1 MPLRRISPEL
11 KTLLACGMAIFTLPL
26 SVNAAPQQVQQIG
39 GVVIPQAFSQ
49 ALQDGMSIPLFL
61 HLEGSAGTQDDQ
73 RLGSAFIWL
82 DAGTLRVRHIQLE
95 ERGDNASVSEQTR
108 KTLTELA
115 NEPFNSD
122 LHIMLTRD
130 AQLQLSLRQL
140 LLQLVVKREALG
152 TVLRSRSEDIG
163 QSSVNSISS
172 SLNYNLGVYN
182 NQMRN
187 AGNST
192 SSYLSLNSVSSL
204 REHHIVLDGSLYG
217 TGTSNQDSEIYKA
230 MYGRDFAGHRF
241 AGGMLDTWN
250 LQSLGPMT
258 AISAGKIYGASWGN
272 QASSTVFDNSQSVT
286 PIVAFLPAAGEVHLS
301 RDGRLL
307 SVQNFVMGNHEVD
320 TRGLPYGIYDVDVE
334 VIVNGRVVS
343 KRTQRVNKLF
353 SRGRGAGA
361 PLAWQVWGGSFH
373 MDRWSE
379 SGKKSK
385 PAKESWLAGA
395 STSGSV
401 GTFSWA
407 ATGYGYDSNAVA
419 ETRLTVPLT
428 ESVNVNLQNML
439 ASDSSW
445 SSIGSISATLPG
457 GFSTVWVN
465 QEKTIIG
472 ARLRRSDA
480 DNRAIG
486 GTLNLNPLWSKLGTF
501 SISYN
506 DDRRYNSHYYTA
518 DYYQTLFSGAFGS
531 LGLRAG
537 IQRFNNGG
545 GGSSSSTGKYVAL
558 DFSLPLGN
566 WFSAGMTHQNGY
578 TMANLSARKQFDEGV
593 VRTLGANISRAISG
607 DTGDDKTLSGGGY
620 AQFDT
625 RYANGTL
632 NINSG
637 ADGYVN
643 TNLTASG
650 SVGWQGRNIAASGR
664 TDGNAGVIFNT
675 DLDDDGKLSA
685 RVNGRV
691 IQLTGK
697 RNYLPLSPYS
707 RYEVEL
713 QNSKNSL
720 DSYDIVSNRKSS
732 LTLYPGNVA
741 VIEPEVKQM
750 VTVSGRIRAEDGT
763 LLANA
768 HINNHIGRTR
778 TDNTGGFVMD
788 VDKKYPTIDFT
799 YGNNQSC
806 EVGLEISQARGA
818 VWVGDVVCT
827 GLKTYASAQQAGEG
841 HES

>member
-1 MPLRRISPEL
+1 MPLRRITPGL
-11 KTLLACGMAIFTLPL
+11 NALLASGMVLLLAPYSDSL
-26 SVNAAPQQVQQIG
+26 AAERVQQIG
-39 GVVIPQAFSQ
+39 GVIIPQAFSQ
-49 ALQDGMSIPLFL
+49 ALQDGMSIPLFI
-61 HLEGSAGTQDDQ
+61 HLEGSRDNQNDQ
-73 RLGSAFIWL
+73 RIGAAYIWL
-82 DAGTLRVRHIQLE
+82 DGDVLRVRQITLE
-95 ERGDNASVSEQTR
+95 EGDDNARVSDETR
-108 KTLTELA
+108 QQLSRLSNEAFNDALKIPLTDA
-115 NEPFNSD
+115 
-122 LHIMLTRD
+122 

-163 QSSVNSISS
+163 QSSVKTFSNN
-172 SLNYNLGVYN
+172 LTYNLGVYN
-182 NQMRN
+182 NQMRSGGSN
-187 AGNST
+187 T
-192 SSYLSLNSVSSL
+192 SSYLSLNSVSAL
-204 REHHIVLDGSLYG
+204 REHHVVLDGSLYG
-217 TGTSNQDSEIYKA
+217 IGTSHQDNELYKA
-230 MYGRDFAGHRF
+230 MYERDFAGHRF

-272 QASSTVFDNSQSVT
+272 QASSTVFDNSQSAT
-286 PIVAFLPAAGEVHLS
+286 PVVAFLPAAGEVHLM

-353 SRGRGAGA
+353 TRGRGAGA
-361 PLAWQVWGGSFH
+361 PLAWQIWGGSFH
-373 MDRWSE
+373 MDLWSE
-379 SGKKSK
+379 SGKKTQ

-395 STSGSV
+395 SASGSLS
-401 GTFSWA
+401 TLSWA
-407 ATGYGYDSNAVA
+407 ATGYGYDNNAVG
-419 ETRLTVPLT
+419 ETRITLPLT
-428 ESVNVNLQNML
+428 EAVNINLQNML

-445 SSIGSISATLPG
+445 SSIGSVSATLPG
-457 GFSTVWVN
+457 GFSSLWIN
-465 QEKTIIG
+465 QEKTVIG
-472 ARLRRSDA
+472 DKLRRSDA

-486 GTLNLNPLWSKLGTF
+486 GTLNLNALWSKLGTF

-518 DYYQTLFSGAFGS
+518 DYYQTIYSGSFGS

-537 IQRFNNGG
+537 LQRYNNGD
-545 GGSSSSTGKYVAL
+545 SNANTGKYIAL
-558 DFSLPLGN
+558 DLSLPLGN

-578 TMANLSARKQFDEGV
+578 TMANISARKQFNEGAI
-593 VRTLGANISRAISG
+593 RTVGANISRAISG
-607 DTGDDKTLSGGGY
+607 DTGDDKTLSGGAY
-620 AQFDT
+620 TQFET
-625 RYANGTL
+625 RYTNGTL
-632 NINSG
+632 NVNSG

-650 SVGWQGRNIAASGR
+650 SVGWQGKNIAASGR

-675 DLDDDGKLSA
+675 GLEDDGKLSA
-685 RVNGRV
+685 KVNGRIV
-691 IQLTGK
+691 QLSGK

-720 DSYDIVSNRKSS
+720 DSYDIVSGRKSH

-768 HINNHIGRTR
+768 RINNHIGRTR
-778 TDNTGGFVMD
+778 TDENGEFVMD
-788 VDKKYPTIDFT
+788 VDKKYPTIDFS
-799 YGNNQSC
+799 YGGNKTC
-806 EVGLEISQARGA
+806 EVALELSQARGA
-818 VWVGDVVCT
+818 VWVGDVVCS
-827 GLKTYASAQQAGEG
+827 GLSSWAAVQQTGEG
-841 HES
+841 NES